1 MHADYG
7 PPKYPISEPLGDR
20 RPMAIRHDPH
30 LLVDQIERLIQVDVG
45 RNISALFDAARG
57 GLWGAA
63 SALVNARSSRVGL
76 ITGFYVPQ
84 GTPPAAET
92 DGPLGAALLAKALA
106 SVGIPCRLATD
117 EPCRGACAAALAR
130 AGAPEVVI
138 AIVAVGAPLDPL
150 IEAWRRAGITHA
162 ISIER
167 CGRSA
172 DGAPR
177 NMRAQD
183 IGSYTAPLDDLFVA
197 GPWETIAVGDGGN
210 EIGMGA
216 ISRSLIARCVTH
228 GETIA
233 CVTPAQHL
241 IVAGV
246 SNWGAY
252 ALIGALAALRDDWH
266 RPLLGCLDETLHR
279 AVLEAMIEHGPAVD
293 GVSRLRALTVDNL
306 DIATHNRVL
315 RMIRNLVEQGHAI

>member
-1 MHADYG
+1 MADLR
-7 PPKYPISEPLGDR
+7 SVVDR
-20 RPMAIRHDPH
+20 
-30 LLVDQIERLIQVDVG
+30 IERIVQIDVG
-45 RNISALFDAARG
+45 RNSVALFEAAGG

-63 SALVNARSSRVGL
+63 SALAMAPAARVGL

-84 GTPPAAET
+84 GSPPAAET
-92 DGPLGAALLAKALA
+92 DGPVGAALLAKGLGE
-106 SVGIPCRLATD
+106 VGISCRIATD
-117 EPCRGACAAALAR
+117 ALCRSACAAAVR
-130 AGAPEVVI
+130 GAGLPGLPIDA
-138 AIVAVGAPLDPL
+138 ADVADM
-150 IEAWRRAGITHA
+150 IETWRRSEITHA

-177 NMRAQD
+177 NMRGLD
-183 IGSYTAPLDDLFVA
+183 ISSYTAPLDELFTA

-216 ISRSLIARCVTH
+216 LPNEVIARHIDH
-228 GETIA
+228 GATIA

-252 ALIGALAALRDDWH
+252 ALLAALAVLRTDW
-266 RPLLGCLDETLHR
+266 RKKMLACLDPELDR
-279 AVLEAMIEHGPAVD
+279 VVLEATIEHGPAVD
-293 GVSRLRALTVDNL
+293 GVSRVRAMTVDNL
-306 DIATHNRVL
+306 DIVAHHNKL
-315 RMIRNLVEQGHAI
+315 REIRTLVELEYGI

>member
-1 MHADYG
+1 
-7 PPKYPISEPLGDR
+7 
-20 RPMAIRHDPH
+20 MASRLAPRA
-30 LLVDQIERLIQVDVG
+30 LVDRIERLVQVDVG
-45 RNISALFDAARG
+45 RNVAGLFDAAAG
-57 GLWGAA
+57 GLRGAA
-63 SALVNARSSRVGL
+63 SALLSARSGRVGL

-92 DGPLGAALLAKALA
+92 DGPLGAALLAKALGA
-106 SVGIPCRLATD
+106 VGIPCRLATD
-117 EPCRGACAAALAR
+117 EPCRGACAAALVG
-130 AGAPEVVI
+130 AGARDVPIDII
-138 AIVAVGAPLDPL
+138 ALGAPLAPL
-150 IEAWRRAGITHA
+150 IETWRRAGITHA

-177 NMRAQD
+177 NMRGQD

-216 ISRSLIARCVTH
+216 ISRGLIARHIDH

-252 ALIGALAALRDDWH
+252 ALIGALAALREDW
-266 RPLLGCLDETLHR
+266 RPTLLGCLDEALDR
-279 AVLEAMIEHGPAVD
+279 AVLEAMIEQGPAVD
-293 GVSRLRALTVDNL
+293 GVSRLPTLTVDNL
-306 DIATHNRVL
+306 DIATHHQVL
-315 RMIRNLVEQGHAI
+315 RKIRTLVEHGHEF

>member
-1 MHADYG
+1 MV
-7 PPKYPISEPLGDR
+7 S
-20 RPMAIRHDPH
+20 RHDPH
-30 LLVDQIERLIQVDVG
+30 PLVDRIERLIHVDVG

-57 GLWGAA
+57 GLRGAA
-63 SALVNARSSRVGL
+63 LALLNARSGGVGL

-92 DGPLGAALLAKALA
+92 DGPVGASLLAKALA
-106 SVGIPCRLATD
+106 AVGIPCRVATD
-117 EPCRGACAAALAR
+117 EPCRSACAAALAG
-130 AGAPEVVI
+130 AGAPGVVI
-138 AIVAVGAPLDPL
+138 DVVGVGAPLGPL

-162 ISIER
+162 IAIER

-216 ISRSLIARCVTH
+216 ISRSLIARHVEH

-252 ALIGALAALRDDWH
+252 ALIGALAALREDWC
-266 RPLLGCLDETLHR
+266 RTLVACLDETLDR
-279 AVLEAMIEHGPAVD
+279 AVLEAMIQHGPAVD
-293 GVSRLRALTVDNL
+293 GVSRLPTLTVDGL
-306 DIATHNRVL
+306 DIATHHRIL
-315 RMIRNLVEQGHAI
+315 RMIRTLVERGHAI